1 MFETNR
7 LIIRPYC
14 HGDEYSVLKTIN
26 TYQIYKTTYG
36 IPNNCDIR
44 YAKRWVKN
52 VINNAKE
59 NRSYEYAIIGKENKI
74 YLGNVGLINIDF
86 ISRKCDISYFIS
98 PEFWGNGIATEASAE
113 LIKFALN
120 RLDINRIGGICMEHN
135 IGSARVMEKLMMK
148 CEGILRSYFIKDNKI
163 INAKMYSI
171 LKDEF
176 IKLTSNI
183 VN

>member
-1 MFETNR
+1 
-7 LIIRPYC
+7 
-14 HGDEYSVLKTIN
+14 
-26 TYQIYKTTYG
+26 
-36 IPNNCDIR
+36 
-44 YAKRWVKN
+44 
-52 VINNAKE
+52 
-59 NRSYEYAIIGKENKI
+59 
-74 YLGNVGLINIDF
+74 
-86 ISRKCDISYFIS
+86 
-98 PEFWGNGIATEASAE
+98 
-113 LIKFALN
+113 
-120 RLDINRIGGICMEHN
+120 MEHN